1 MKKEQIIDI
10 MREVDDEQKALAIS
24 SLARYT
30 PGVSYISQ
38 GMIDDIKDLVGVG
51 EQHGR
56 KSEKEE
62 RLMKAFVIGF
72 SNLIMRDEQIGGGD
86 ILITGLTD
94 REEELGDWK
103 VSFSVQKEATVM
115 SSQTK
120 DIVEGL
126 SKLTGE
132 DLYALRKAMGTI
144 VDEMRDVLITP
155 QEGYEQFG
163 FKQLGQIG
171 ASLLRGVVEE
181 EGHARLTWEFMKV
194 GDDMTN
200 RVHIVVKRPVDE
212 PEPQSENS
220 M

>member
-1 MKKEQIIDI
+1 MKKEQIIDV
-10 MREVDDEQKALAIS
+10 MREMDDEQKALAIS

-38 GMIDDIKDLVGVG
+38 GMIDDIKGLVGYYHV
-51 EQHGR
+51 R
-56 KSEKEE
+56 NPEKEE
-62 RLMKAFVIGF
+62 RLMKAFIIGF

-86 ILITGLTD
+86 ILIKGLTD
-94 REEELGDWK
+94 RGEELGDWK